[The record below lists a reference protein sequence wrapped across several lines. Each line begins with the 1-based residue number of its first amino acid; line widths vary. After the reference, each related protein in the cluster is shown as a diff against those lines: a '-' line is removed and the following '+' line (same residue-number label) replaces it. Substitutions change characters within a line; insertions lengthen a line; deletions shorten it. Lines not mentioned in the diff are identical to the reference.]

1 MINMSGILFH
11 RKTIKDYDVDLVG
24 VVGVVIVKFVVKVVN
39 VLFCRCE

>member
-24 VVGVVIVKFVVKVVN
+24 VVIVKFVVKVVN